1 MPGDY
6 DFSLDREAVT
16 AFAQC
21 SAREQRFLLD
31 ACERLARHPFSTGDC
46 PMPGEGGREN
56 ELLDLGEFVVTFWTD
71 HAVRVVR
78 VANIE
83 RT

>member
-1 MPGDY
+1 MPGEY
-6 DFSLDREAVT
+6 DFSLDREAVM

-21 SAREQRFLLD
+21 NAREQRFLLD
-31 ACERLARHPFSTGDC
+31 ACGRLARYPFSKGDC
-46 PMPGEGGREN
+46 SMRGEGGRES

-78 VANIE
+78 IANIE